1 MRPTPVGQT
10 DGTVATME
18 DSRRLAGLVVCA
30 CGIYGAYLYQGFLQ
44 ERITTAKY
52 EPEMARLP
60 HLGMLH
66 GLQSFVCFFA
76 AGLVRLVL
84 SLGASR
90 GAKGAKSAPLLE
102 YLKPALTNTVGPAL
116 GILAL
121 KNIPYSSQ
129 VLVKSCKLVPVM
141 VMGTIF
147 GKKRYSAKEYL
158 CVALICV
165 GLVVFSLKKSSAA
178 NKKLAEP
185 NLLLGYSLCMVNLA
199 FDGFTNAY
207 QDKINS
213 TYAST
218 SSLDMMCW
226 MNFWTGSLL
235 SIYMFGASAIGSEL
249 VGFLLSHP
257 RSMLDVL
264 AFCLCGALGQLF
276 IFLTINKFGALTL
289 TLVTTTRKFF
299 SILISSIVLG
309 STLVAQQWVGVGLL
323 FAGLLWNVQMKSAK
337 KKKAI

>member
-1 MRPTPVGQT
+1 MSGTGSGRFVG
-10 DGTVATME
+10 
-18 DSRRLAGLVVCA
+18 LLLCA
-30 CGIYGAYLYQGFLQ
+30 AGIYTAYLYQGYLQ
-44 ERITTAKY
+44 ERITTSKY
-52 EPEMARLP
+52 EPGEVRLP

-76 AGLVRLVL
+76 AGLVNLFL
-84 SLGASR
+84 SFGGRKAKR
-90 GAKGAKSAPLLE
+90 GQKSTPLLE

-147 GKKRYSAKEYL
+147 GKKRYSLKEYL

-165 GLVVFSLKKSSAA
+165 GLVVFSMKKSSAA
-178 NKKLAEP
+178 NKKLMEP

-213 TYAST
+213 TYKST

-226 MNFWTGSLL
+226 MNFWTGSMLCA
-235 SIYMFGASAIGSEL
+235 YMFGFSTVGMEL
-249 VGFLLSHP
+249 VSFLVSHP
-257 RSMLDVL
+257 KSLLDVL

-299 SILISSIVLG
+299 SILISSVFLG
-309 STLVAQQWVGVGLL
+309 STLVGQQWVGIGLL
-323 FAGLLWNVQMKSAK
+323 FAGLLWNMQIKNSKHSKVRSKAK
-337 KKKAI
+337 

>member
-1 MRPTPVGQT
+1 MG
-10 DGTVATME
+10 GTG
-18 DSRRLAGLVVCA
+18 RLLGLVLCA
-30 CGIYGAYLYQGFLQ
+30 CGIYTAYLYQGYLQ

-52 EPEMARLP
+52 EPGFERLP
-60 HLGMLH
+60 HLGLLH

-76 AGLVRLVL
+76 AFAVNAAV
-84 SLGASR
+84 SLMRKTTKNGP
-90 GAKGAKSAPLLE
+90 KTPLLE
-102 YLKPALTNTVGPAL
+102 YLKPALTNTIGPAL

-165 GLVVFSLKKSSAA
+165 GLVVFSMKKSSAA
-178 NKKLAEP
+178 NKKLMEP
-185 NLLLGYSLCMVNLA
+185 NLVLGYALCAVNLA

-213 TYAST
+213 TYEST
-218 SSLDMMCW
+218 TSLDMMCW

-235 SIYMFGASAIGSEL
+235 CGYMFGASNVGAEL
-249 VGFLLSHP
+249 VSFLVSHP
-257 RSMLDVL
+257 KSMLDVL

-299 SILISSIVLG
+299 SILISSFVLG
-309 STLVAQQWVGVGLL
+309 STLVGQQWAGIGLL
-323 FAGLLWNVQMKSAK
+323 FAGLLWNMQIKSSKGGSKRAK
-337 KKKAI
+337 KAK